1 MTAKPK
7 VFLRALDESDLER
20 TYRWHND
27 PELYH
32 TLVDGFHFVSKQAER
47 DWLAKQVSYSQ
58 SEVSLA
64 ICLSPGGEHIGN
76 VYLRS
81 INPASRN
88 AVLGIFIGEKDYQ
101 RHGFGRQALCETLRH
116 AFNDLGLQRVYFEV
130 LADNEPAIRLYEK
143 VGFRTE
149 GRLRSH
155 VFKEGQFKDVVVMGI
170 LAEDYPPDA
179 H

>member
-1 MTAKPK
+1 MTAQPK
-7 VFLRALDESDLER
+7 VFLRALEEGDLER

-32 TLVDGFHFVSKQAER
+32 TLVDGYRFVSKQAER
-47 DWLAKQVSYSQ
+47 DWLAKRVSYSQ
-58 SEVSLA
+58 SEVNLA

-76 VYLRS
+76 IYLRA
-81 INPASRN
+81 INLASRN

-101 RHGFGRQALCETLRH
+101 RRGFGRQALRAALRH
-116 AFNDLGLQRVYFEV
+116 AFDDLGLQRVYFEV
-130 LADNEPAIRLYEK
+130 LADNERAIRLYEK
-143 VGFRTE
+143 VGFKTE

-170 LAEDYPPDA
+170 LASDFPPNA